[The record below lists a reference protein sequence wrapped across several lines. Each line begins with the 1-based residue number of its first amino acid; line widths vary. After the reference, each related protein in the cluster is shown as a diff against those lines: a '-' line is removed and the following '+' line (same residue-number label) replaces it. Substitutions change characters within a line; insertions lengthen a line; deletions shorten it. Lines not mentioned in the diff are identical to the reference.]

1 MTCRSEIREENGMTR
16 VLITGAA
23 GHIGKVLRQ
32 GLRGRYNLLRLSD
45 KDPIADRAPGEEI
58 VQADVQDFAAMH
70 ASMQGIDCVVHL
82 GALPVEHP
90 WEQILP
96 VNIAG
101 TYNIFE
107 AARQQGVKRVVFAS
121 SNHAIGFYRRT
132 ERIDHTAQPRPDSRY
147 GLSKAFGEALGHLY
161 ADKHDLSV
169 ISLRI
174 GTCKERP
181 TERRHLS
188 TWLSHRDTIQL
199 VQRCIDAPLV
209 HCLVVYGVS
218 NNPRSWWDNTA
229 AMQQLGYVPEDSA
242 EEFAAELL
250 GKDEPKDEVNGLFH
264 GGPFCSAEFDGDAAV
279 VE

>member
-1 MTCRSEIREENGMTR
+1 MSR

-23 GHIGKVLRQ
+23 GHIGKVLRK
-32 GLRGRYNLLRLSD
+32 GLKGRYALIRLSD
-45 KDPIADRAPGEEI
+45 VAAMDAAGPGEEI
-58 VQADVQDFAAMH
+58 VQADIQDFAATR

-96 VNIAG
+96 INIAG
-101 TYNIFE
+101 TYNVFE

-132 ERIDHTAQPRPDSRY
+132 QRIDHTAQPRPDSRY

-161 ADKHDLSV
+161 ADKHGLSV

-174 GTCKERP
+174 GTCRERP
-181 TERRHLS
+181 VEKRHLS
-188 TWLSHRDTIQL
+188 TWLSHRDTVQL
-199 VQRCIDAPLV
+199 VQRCIDAPQV
-209 HCLVVYGVS
+209 HYLNVYAVS

-229 AMQQLGYVPEDSA
+229 AKQLLGYVPEDSA

-250 GKDEPKDEVNGLFH
+250 GKEAPADPVAALLH
-264 GGPFCSAEFDGDAAV
+264 GGPFCSAEFDGDPASI
-279 VE
+279 E

>member
-1 MTCRSEIREENGMTR
+1 MTR

-32 GLRGRYNLLRLSD
+32 GLKGRYKLLRCSD
-45 KDPIADRAPGEEI
+45 VVKIGDAAPGEEV
-58 VQADVQDFAAMH
+58 VQADVQDFAATR
-70 ASMQGIDCVVHL
+70 ASLKGIDCVVHL

-96 VNIAG
+96 INIAG
-101 TYNIFE
+101 TYNVFE
-107 AARQQGVKRVVFAS
+107 AARLEGVKRVIFAS
-121 SNHAIGFYRRT
+121 SNHAIGYYRRS

-161 ADKHDLSV
+161 ADKHNLSV

-174 GTCKERP
+174 GTCRERP
-181 TERRHLS
+181 VERRHLS
-188 TWLSHRDTIQL
+188 TWLSHRDTVQL
-199 VQRCIDAPLV
+199 VERCIEAPQV

-218 NNPRSWWDNTA
+218 NNPRSWWDNSA
-229 AMQQLGYVPEDSA
+229 AMQQLGYVPQDTA
-242 EEFAAELL
+242 ETFAAELL
-250 GKDEPKDEVNGLFH
+250 AQEEPKDEVAALFH
-264 GGPFCSAEFDGDAAV
+264 GGPFCSAEFDGDPAM